1 MQREPIQLGAM
12 GRALSKRTSA
22 GAALSDRT
30 RELSR
35 EVSASTVL
43 DEVFATYSRVVAG
56 SSKNGSPAT
65 SIVSDLRTTRELIA
79 DISLQLKTLDSQRR
93 QLARL
98 LQSVDTNTTV

>member
-12 GRALSKRTSA
+12 GLALSKRSAA
-22 GAALSDRT
+22 GAALGHGT
-30 RELSR
+30 REFSR
-35 EVSASTVL
+35 EAPTSSVL
-43 DEVFATYSRVVAG
+43 DEVFATYSRVDAG
-56 SSKNGSPAT
+56 SSNNGLPAT
-65 SIVSDLRTTRELIA
+65 SIASDLRTTRELIA